1 VYMCAMSKQSGD
13 AVQDPARRWGAQL
26 DAWVHLGD
34 YYYEYG
40 DTTYPAADEAPA
52 DRWATL
58 QPR

>member
-1 VYMCAMSKQSGD
+1 MNRFKLCSQN
-13 AVQDPARRWGAQL
+13 QL
-26 DAWVHLGD
+26 APLNLGD

-40 DTTYPAADEAPA
+40 DTNYPAADEAPP